1 MEDLEHVVS
10 SPLRRTHDTPILLL
24 HGAWHGAWCWDNWRR
39 HFSSLGYEVHAFSLP
54 GHGGSS
60 CNKGNLNRYTLED
73 YVDAL
78 ANAVS
83 GVSPTPVVVGHSMG
97 GGVLQKYLE
106 SHVLPGAVLL
116 ATVPASGSLG
126 MLWRMLRRHPVVVLK
141 SMLTCNMYH
150 WVATE
155 ALARDLFL
163 GPAAKADDVSEFQ
176 RRLGGETIATMR
188 FIRPYAGLNARPTP
202 VLVLAAERDAI
213 FTVAEH
219 RATAE
224 KYGARLVVF
233 EGQAHDLMLEPAWA
247 NVADTIDGWITHE
260 LRLQ

>member
-1 MEDLEHVVS
+1 MEDIEHLVS
-10 SPLRRTHDTPILLL
+10 SPPKRTHGTPILLL

-39 HFSSLGYEVHAFSLP
+39 HLSSLGYEVHAVSFP

-60 CNKGNLNRYTLED
+60 CHKGPLNRYNLDD

-78 ANAVS
+78 ADAVS
-83 GVSPTPVVVGHSMG
+83 AVSPTPVVVGHSMG
-97 GGVLQKYLE
+97 GGVLQMYLE
-106 SHVLPGAVLL
+106 SHALPGAVLL
-116 ATVPASGSLG
+116 ATVPATGSHG

-141 SMLTCNMYH
+141 SMLTRNMYH

-176 RRLGGETIATMR
+176 RRLGGETIATTR
-188 FIRPYAGLNARPTP
+188 FIRPFAGLNARPSS

-213 FTVAEH
+213 FTVAEQ

-224 KYGARLVVF
+224 KYGAKLVVF

-247 NVADTIDGWITHE
+247 TVADAIDDWITHG
-260 LRLQ
+260 LRLP